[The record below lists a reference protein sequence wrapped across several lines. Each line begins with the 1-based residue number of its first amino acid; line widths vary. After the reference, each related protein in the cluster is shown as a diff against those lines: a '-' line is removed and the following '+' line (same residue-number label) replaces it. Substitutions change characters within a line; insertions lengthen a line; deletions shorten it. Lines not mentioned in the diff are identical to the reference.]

1 MKRLII
7 LISFLFLI
15 GLAAQGFAE
24 EQKIILVH
32 PLNAQ
37 FELFSPQGTRI
48 LIDIANEGM
57 LSSPATEKDILLT
70 THGHTDHVCG
80 LFNVHKGP
88 RLQAAGELRVNDVAI
103 QCIPSA
109 HVPGDVMTDT
119 KSTNFLFIIEIA
131 GLRIAHFGDIGQN
144 ELTPNQLK
152 ALGRVDVALMQLAN
166 DFSIMD
172 IVNLK
177 AFNLM
182 DQVKPKLVITTHN
195 NIDCAKYGA
204 KIWEGYY
211 LDGVKINLSSKD
223 LEGNKTKLLF
233 MGDGSRAYGKVT
245 KVPVWP
251 GN

>member
-1 MKRLII
+1 MKRIPI
-7 LISFLFLI
+7 LLLLLLMITAVSQ
-15 GLAAQGFAE
+15 GLAE
-24 EQKIILVH
+24 EQRITLVH

-37 FELFSPQGTRI
+37 FELFSPQGVRI
-48 LIDIANEGM
+48 LIDVANESM
-57 LSSPATEKDILLT
+57 LSSPATEKDVLLT

-80 LFNVHKGP
+80 LFNVHQGP
-88 RLQAAGELRVNDVAI
+88 RLQAAGELRVNDVFI

-131 GLRIAHFGDIGQN
+131 GLRIAHFGDIGQD

-182 DQVKPKLVITTHN
+182 EQVKPRLVITTHN

-211 LDGVKINLSSKD
+211 LDGVKITLSAKD
-223 LEGNKTKLLF
+223 LEGKKTKLLF
-233 MGDGSRAYGKVT
+233 MGDGARAYGKVT
-245 KVPVWP
+245 KAPVWP